1 MRRVLELE
9 TCLAAG
15 DLDKERDN
23 GTCEIWTSVKGG
35 GEGSRGEVDSGFEGG
50 PILGR
55 AKQASNGV
63 GDWEEPR
70 AARESEDR
78 KIEFERGSRVVGD
91 ASRARG
97 RELQYSEKVKAV
109 L

>member
-1 MRRVLELE
+1 MERWIVGSKEGPFSGGRKRRPTELAIGKNLALLENL
-9 TCLAAG
+9 
-15 DLDKERDN
+15 K
-23 GTCEIWTSVKGG
+23 IK
-35 GEGSRGEVDSGFEGG
+35 
-50 PILGR
+50 
-55 AKQASNGV
+55 
-63 GDWEEPR
+63 
-70 AARESEDR
+70 